1 MTSHSNNL
9 VRRIAW
15 TEEPGG
21 LQSTVL
27 QSWTG
32 LKRLCACASK
42 RVCIERLLDT
52 WRSGSQAGQE
62 RSDPRPPRTLK
73 LAPQGARVPGSLPPE
88 RFQAPPPRLAA
99 HRGPKQREAAS
110 LTRGTRRRRSSASS
124 SSSKSPKTSSSRRRS
139 TAGLSASSVRRFLS
153 RSRSSSSAAT
163 ETAAAAARGQASDF
177 RWHEGAAFRGG
188 PPHRAPALRSGLTW
202 VLRSGLTRRL
212 LSGGIFGFEK
222 KRGAHVEPH
231 CACAEAAGGRK
242 KAAPPLSM

>member
-1 MTSHSNNL
+1 MALVVKNPPANAGDLGDASSIPGSGEGMTSHSNNL

-88 RFQAPPPRLAA
+88 RFQAPPP
-99 HRGPKQREAAS
+99 
-110 LTRGTRRRRSSASS
+110 SAQA
-124 SSSKSPKTSSSRRRS
+124 PPPGARS
-139 TAGLSASSVRRFLS
+139 TPRAQ
-153 RSRSSSSAAT
+153 
-163 ETAAAAARGQASDF
+163 AARG
-177 RWHEGAAFRGG
+177 GL
-188 PPHRAPALRSGLTW
+188 PHPRDP
-202 VLRSGLTRRL
+202 
-212 LSGGIFGFEK
+212 
-222 KRGAHVEPH
+222 
-231 CACAEAAGGRK
+231 
-242 KAAPPLSM
+242 